1 MYAAFLGICDASIL
15 NFLLCHP
22 KPTFYESINEERDAM
37 PEELYPGLYRNKIP
51 LPKSPLKYL
60 NSYVVK
66 GDERNLVID
75 TGLNRDVC
83 KEAMM
88 EGLAELDISL
98 ESVDL
103 FITHLHADH
112 FGLVSEMATAN
123 TRIYFNKPDSEM
135 IENWQGFD
143 PMIRYGGK
151 HGFPESALRDALDQ
165 HPGFKYGTG
174 WMPGLSLISDGD
186 TLTYGPYEFA
196 CVQTPG
202 HTQGHT
208 CLYNAKHRFLIAGD
222 HILYDI
228 TPNIQCWNEDTDPL
242 KAYMESLDKVYQ
254 LPVDR
259 VLPGHRNL
267 FDNYQDR
274 IDELKNHHIDRL
286 EEILGILADSAQ
298 ALSAYQ
304 VASRMHWDISA
315 KDWEAFP
322 VAQKWFAT
330 GEAIAHLRLLE
341 NEGRIHREQADPVIL
356 FRA

>member
-1 MYAAFLGICDASIL
+1 
-15 NFLLCHP
+15 
-22 KPTFYESINEERDAM
+22 M

-60 NSYVVK
+60 NSYVVR

-75 TGLNRDVC
+75 TGLNRNVC

-88 EGLAELDISL
+88 EGLAALDIPL

-112 FGLVSEMATAN
+112 FGLVSELAKEN

-151 HGFPESALRDALDQ
+151 NGFPEEELKNALNQ

-174 WMPGLSLISDGD
+174 WMPGLSLIGDGD
-186 TLTYGPYEFA
+186 PLTYGDYEFT
-196 CVQTPG
+196 CIQTPG

-208 CLYNAKHRFLIAGD
+208 CLYNAEHRFFIAGD

-228 TPNIQCWNEDTDPL
+228 TPNIQCWNEATNPL
-242 KAYMESLDKVYQ
+242 KAYMESLDKVYR

-267 FDNYQDR
+267 FDSFQGR
-274 IDELKNHHIDRL
+274 IDELKQHHLDRL
-286 EEILGILADSAQ
+286 DEILKILADSAGP
-298 ALSAYQ
+298 LSAYQ
-304 VASRMHWDISA
+304 VARKMRWDISA
-315 KDWEAFP
+315 KNWEEFP

-341 NEGRIHREQADPVIL
+341 NEARIHRKQAEPVTL
-356 FRA
+356 FSG